1 MFASNDMSQNTDRSG
16 AAESSFI
23 TRNAATTAAVVVGA
37 TVPVIGTVG
46 LMVSAPAQT
55 IAIVGTA
62 GTLAYVGHRQAEGLP
77 IVPGRKADAKSDDS
91 APAAAAT

>member
-1 MFASNDMSQNTDRSG
+1 MFASNVAAADLEHSG

-91 APAAAAT
+91 APAAAAA

>member
-1 MFASNDMSQNTDRSG
+1 MFATPDASLDTVTSG
-16 AAESSFI
+16 ACESSFI

-91 APAAAAT
+91 APAAAAA